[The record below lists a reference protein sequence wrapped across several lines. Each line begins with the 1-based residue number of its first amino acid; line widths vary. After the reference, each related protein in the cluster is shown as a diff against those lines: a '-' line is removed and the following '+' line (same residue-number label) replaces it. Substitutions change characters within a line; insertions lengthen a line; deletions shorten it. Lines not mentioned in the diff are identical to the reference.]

1 MAAIDNYNRLVGF
14 DFLRGVAALGIVG
27 CHLMLSPRTQSATL
41 ITGLCDMNVGLFAA
55 LSGYVMAYGHWD
67 GWGAYAIKRAQRILP
82 VYVTWTVVYLVLSAT
97 YQVLDGGV
105 VNARYGNLC
114 WWLRV
119 VFWGS
124 AAAHLWFLAALF
136 YAQVAM
142 AGLFRKVPGAVWI
155 WCSLCI
161 VSTSIWSKNWY
172 VIYPIRLLA
181 FLMLGRGLASIYG
194 VWMKRFRWQLL
205 VVGLFGMGL
214 HFIPI
219 SCQTG
224 FVRDWLSVVPIL
236 LAFVAWS
243 DWFGGRL
250 AGIGAFFGATS
261 MGVYL
266 IHPIF
271 TKGVGI
277 AVRHIFSVPYG
288 VVPVVADW
296 CVSWLCAL
304 IVSVVLLRSVKLSWL
319 VR

>member
-1 MAAIDNYNRLVGF
+1 MDKRNRLVGF
-14 DFLRGVAALGIVG
+14 DFLRGVAAFGIVG

-67 GWGAYAIKRAQRILP
+67 GWGAYVIKRAQRILP

-97 YQVLDGGV
+97 FQVLDGGV

-114 WWLRV
+114 WWLGG

-124 AAAHLWFLAALF
+124 AAAHLWFLVSLF
-136 YAQVAM
+136 YAQITV
-142 AGLFRKVPGAVWI
+142 AGLFRKMPSVVLI
-155 WCSLCI
+155 CCSLVLI
-161 VSTSIWSKNWY
+161 SASIWSNNWY
-172 VIYPIRLLA
+172 VTYPIRLLA
-181 FLMLGRGLASIYG
+181 FLMLGRGLVAIG
-194 VWMKRFRWQLL
+194 RDRLRCRRRILL
-205 VVGLFGMGL
+205 AVGLVCIGL
-214 HFIPI
+214 HFVHFPWP
-219 SCQTG
+219 TG
-224 FVRDWLSVVPIL
+224 FVKDWIVVVPIL

-243 DWFGGRL
+243 DHFTGRL
-250 AGIGAFFGATS
+250 AVTASFLGATS

-277 AVRHIFSVPYG
+277 AVRHIFSAPYG
-288 VVPVVADW
+288 VVSVVADW

-304 IVSVVLLRSVKLSWL
+304 IVSVTLLRSVKLSWL